1 MSKALLNPFED
12 LRHGFLTNFFD
23 DANFVDD
30 DWLMVGRRF
39 YPTVDIKENDTN
51 YELAVELPGV
61 PKNEVTVEVHDHTL
75 TIHGEKKFKE
85 ESKEGNVYR
94 MESRYGSFSRSFTL
108 PDVARSEEIKAE
120 LKDGILT
127 LSIPKAEE
135 TKPKLVKIE

>member
-1 MSKALLNPFED
+1 
-12 LRHGFLTNFFD
+12 
-23 DANFVDD
+23 
-30 DWLMVGRRF
+30 MVGRRF

-108 PDVARSEEIKAE
+108 PDDAQSEGIKAE
-120 LKDGILT
+120 FKDGILT